1 MNNTEPTPDLRQ
13 TLDALDALTEEE
25 QPVGWSRRNWVQREA
40 LAFGALADTP
50 PAEPREP
57 AAE

>member
-1 MNNTEPTPDLRQ
+1 MKNTKPTPDLRQ

-25 QPVGWSRRNWVQREA
+25 MPAGWSRRSWVQREA
-40 LAFGALADTP
+40 LAFGALVDP
-50 PAEPREP
+50 PPEP

>member
-13 TLDALDALTEEE
+13 CLDALDALTEEE
-25 QPVGWSRRNWVQREA
+25 TPVGWSRRSWVQREA
-40 LAFGALADTP
+40 LAFGALVETK
-50 PAEPREP
+50 PREP

>member
-1 MNNTEPTPDLRQ
+1 MNNTESTPDLRQ

-25 QPVGWSRRNWVQREA
+25 MPAGWSRRSWVQREA
-40 LAFGALADTP
+40 LAFGALGEKKA
-50 PAEPREP
+50 REP